1 MFFGKPKTVK
11 TKKLK
16 KAKHDQQLNFFKE
29 ALKSERALLA
39 FYKKYY
45 EYNLKRHN
53 ELYNNHLE
61 NLNNIDK
68 SIPNM
73 KSMKKIF
80 LSLCPNEIKPKKFNK
95 KKLDTFFKNDILFLE
110 SYNQS
115 KLTPKLEFLKHHI
128 KIQIYNVA
136 QKYFNNMMG
145 NIRNYQVFFVNEPT
159 EESQRSI
166 KNIRFDSISG
176 KSRKK
181 DPVYTDYR
189 NAKTLKVKLNK
200 NILIEVVFVFNN
212 GNEVSKTLEQDGF
225 ILDKKEAFNMLKDVI
240 AASNIK
246 SKKKSLEELFKE
258 QEKKIDKIILE
269 ERNDEILI
277 RLMKKV
283 DEGEDSKQL
292 IEQIKQDVKEMKSS
306 NSRKSRKSRKS
317 TRGRKSGKSSK
328 PRLRFTSN
336 NNNDDKQVKLD
347 YQVKKE
353 LEEDPMRP
361 PDNFKPTSD
370 PFEDDSPDI
379 DTELRDIFKKQ
390 IEPTTSKKSRKS
402 RKSRR

>member
-1 MFFGKPKTVK
+1 
-11 TKKLK
+11 
-16 KAKHDQQLNFFKE
+16 
-29 ALKSERALLA
+29 
-39 FYKKYY
+39 
-45 EYNLKRHN
+45 
-53 ELYNNHLE
+53 
-61 NLNNIDK
+61 
-68 SIPNM
+68 
-73 KSMKKIF
+73 
-80 LSLCPNEIKPKKFNK
+80 
-95 KKLDTFFKNDILFLE
+95 
-110 SYNQS
+110 
-115 KLTPKLEFLKHHI
+115 
-128 KIQIYNVA
+128 
-136 QKYFNNMMG
+136 MG
-145 NIRNYQVFFVNEPT
+145 NIRNYQVFFVNEPS

-176 KSRKK
+176 KSRKG

-200 NILIEVVFVFNN
+200 HILIEVVFVFNN
-212 GNEVSKTLEQDGF
+212 GREVSKTLEQDGF
-225 ILDKKEAFNMLKDVI
+225 ILDKKEVFNMLKDVI

-258 QEKKIDKIILE
+258 QEEKIDKIILE

-292 IEQIKQDVKEMKSS
+292 IEQIKQDVKKIKSP

-317 TRGRKSGKSSK
+317 TRGRKSEKSRKSSK
-328 PRLRFTSN
+328 PLLRFTSN
-336 NNNDDKQVKLD
+336 NNNNDKQVKLD

-353 LEEDPMRP
+353 LEEDQMRP

-379 DTELRDIFKKQ
+379 DAELRDIFKKQ